1 MLRATSLALLILLLM
16 SSVSCKNQSSDDGG
30 LELSDEQL
38 KELMK
43 KQPTMPGQSSG
54 EEIMIQMELAYQQ
67 DSSDLNNV
75 YNLAFTYCGK
85 CLESQD
91 AANCNKAI
99 QYLSRTIKLK
109 PDYRKGKA
117 YFNRQLCYQVLGKHA
132 EALADLNSFIPIHA
146 KADTIEVNYF
156 LAKANV
162 LYQLERRDEACAT
175 LKEAYSLDTL
185 GLSQIE
191 WKEECN

>member
-16 SSVSCKNQSSDDGG
+16 SVSCKQQSSNDGG
-30 LELSDEQL
+30 LELTDEQL
-38 KELMK
+38 KALMK

-54 EEIMIQMELAYQQ
+54 EEIMIQMEMAYQQ

-85 CLESQD
+85 CLGSQD
-91 AANCNKAI
+91 PGNCNKAI
-99 QYLSRTIKLK
+99 QYLSRTIQLQ

-117 YFNRQLCYQVLGKHA
+117 YFNRQLCYQVLGKH
-132 EALADLNSFIPIHA
+132 EQALADLNSFIPIHA

-162 LYQLERRDEACAT
+162 LHQLERQEEACAT
-175 LKEAYSLDTL
+175 LKKAYTLDTL
-185 GLSQIE
+185 GLSAIT
-191 WKEECN
+191 WKGDCE

>member
-16 SSVSCKNQSSDDGG
+16 SCNNQSNDGG

-54 EEIMIQMELAYQQ
+54 EEIMIQMEMAYQQ

-85 CLESQD
+85 CLESQE
-91 AANCNKAI
+91 ASNCKKAI
-99 QYLSRTIKLK
+99 QYLSRTIQLK

-117 YFNRQLCYQVLGKHA
+117 YFNRQLCYQILGKQE

-156 LAKANV
+156 LAKAD
-162 LYQLERRDEACAT
+162 LLHQLERQAEACAT
-175 LKEAYSLDTL
+175 LKEAYTLDTL

-191 WKEECN
+191 WKEDCD